1 LGQGILFCRRRL
13 ERLTFMARLFI
24 SLYLFIVLSLVG
36 LSAGLERIFF
46 TQSETSNT
54 QLLGP
59 VFEAAKQQN
68 VDMPS
73 FIQRLGGTY
82 KTLTLSD
89 IAWSDNDLKKL
100 HHGQVIVLS
109 DSSIS
114 EKIYVLENK
123 TQLLEISLPIN
134 RPNSEKFFL
143 YSIIFF
149 LLLGGVIAFWIWPLW
164 RDLSTLEKTVSNVKP
179 DGSIVQNNVSQS
191 SLIYPIAKS
200 LNNMGRQI
208 TQLMQNQRELSGAV
222 THEFRTPLA
231 RLKFAL
237 AMNPPAQSDPWLDMQ
252 QDVNELEHLVQEML
266 DYAST
271 DARIPEM
278 NLAEIPIKQL
288 CQQLINRLKKSH
300 LPDLNVRVYGDDPHV
315 LADEHFIERAIENLV
330 LNGQRYANELLEIH
344 VIKLKNV
351 IHICIEDDGVGVS
364 QAMREKIFSPFFRPD
379 ESRDRQKGGA
389 GLGLAIVKRIV
400 DWHQG
405 ECYVTDGELGGAKF
419 VIILPYLF
427 K

>member
-1 LGQGILFCRRRL
+1 
-13 ERLTFMARLFI
+13 MARLFI
-24 SLYLFIVLSLVG
+24 SLYLFIALSLVG

-54 QLLGP
+54 RLLGP
-59 VFEAAKQQN
+59 IFEAAKQQN

-73 FIQRLGGTY
+73 FIQSLGGSH
-82 KTLTLSD
+82 KALTLGD
-89 IAWSDNDLKKL
+89 IAWSDSDLNKL
-100 HHGQVIVLS
+100 HNGQAIVLS
-109 DSSIS
+109 DSSVK
-114 EKIYVLENK
+114 EQIYILNNK

-134 RPNSEKFFL
+134 RPNSGKFLL

-164 RDLSTLEKTVSNVKP
+164 RDLSNLEKTVSNVKP
-179 DGSIVQNNVSQS
+179 DGSIMQNNISQT

-237 AMNPPAQSDPWLDMQ
+237 AMTPPAQSDLWLDMQ
-252 QDVNELEHLVQEML
+252 QDVNELESLVQEML

-288 CQQLINRLKKSH
+288 CQQLINRLKESH
-300 LPDLNVRVYGDDPHV
+300 LSHLNVRVYGDDPYV

-330 LNGQRYANELLEIH
+330 LNGTRYASDILEIH
-344 VIKLKNV
+344 VIMQKNV
-351 IHICIEDDGVGVS
+351 IQICIEDDGIGVS
-364 QAMREKIFSPFFRPD
+364 QEMRKKIFSPFFRPD

-405 ECYVTDGELGGAKF
+405 DCYVTDSELGGAKF
-419 VIILPYLF
+419 IITLSNPF
-427 K
+427 N

>member
-1 LGQGILFCRRRL
+1 
-13 ERLTFMARLFI
+13 MARLFI
-24 SLYLFIVLSLVG
+24 SLYLFIALSLVG
-36 LSAGLERIFF
+36 LSAGLERMFF
-46 TQSETSNT
+46 TQSESSNT

-73 FIQRLGGTY
+73 FISSLGGTH
-82 KTLTLSD
+82 KTRELAD
-89 IAWSDNDLKKL
+89 IAWSDSDLTKL
-100 HHGQVIVLS
+100 HNGQTIVLS
-109 DSSIS
+109 GSNVT
-114 EKIYVLENK
+114 EQIYILDNK

-134 RPNSEKFFL
+134 TPDSGRFLL
-143 YSIIFF
+143 YSVLFF
-149 LLLGGVIAFWIWPLW
+149 LLLGGVIAFWIWPLC
-164 RDLSTLEKTVSNVKP
+164 RDLSNLEKTVSNVKP
-179 DGSIVQNNVSQS
+179 DGSIVQNSIS
-191 SLIYPIAKS
+191 KTSLIYPIAKS

-208 TQLMQNQRELSGAV
+208 SQLMQSQRELSGAV

-237 AMNPPAQSDPWLDMQ
+237 AMKPAAQSDPWRGMQ
-252 QDVNELEHLVQEML
+252 QDVNELENLVQEML

-288 CQQLINRLKKSH
+288 CQQLINRLKDSH
-300 LPDLNVRVYGDDPHV
+300 LPDLNVRVHGDDPHI

-330 LNGQRYANELLEIH
+330 LNGKRYANNVLEIH
-344 VIKLKNV
+344 VIKQKKT
-351 IHICIEDDGVGVS
+351 IQICVEDDGEGVS
-364 QAMREKIFSPFFRPD
+364 QAMRKKIFSPFFRPD

-405 ECYVTDGELGGAKF
+405 DCYVTDGKLGGAKF
-419 VIILPYLF
+419 VITLPNPF
-427 K
+427 

>member
-1 LGQGILFCRRRL
+1 
-13 ERLTFMARLFI
+13 MARLFI
-24 SLYLFIVLSLVG
+24 SLYLFIAISLVG

-46 TQSETSNT
+46 TQTETSNT

-73 FIQRLGGTY
+73 FIQNLGGT
-82 KTLTLSD
+82 LEVRSIDD
-89 IAWSDNDLKKL
+89 IAWSDNNLKKL
-100 HHGQVIVLS
+100 HNGQAIVLS
-109 DSSIS
+109 DSKVS
-114 EKIYVLENK
+114 EQIYILGNQ

-134 RPNSEKFFL
+134 RPDSGQFLL
-143 YSIIFF
+143 YSVLFF

-164 RDLSTLEKTVSNVKP
+164 RDLSNLEKTVSNVKP
-179 DGSIVQNNVSQS
+179 DGSIAQNTISKT

-200 LNNMGRQI
+200 LNSMRQQI
-208 TQLMQNQRELSGAV
+208 SQLMQNQRELSGAV

-237 AMNPPAQSDPWLDMQ
+237 AMKPSAQSEPWLDMQ
-252 QDVNELEHLVQEML
+252 KDVNELEHLVQEML

-288 CQQLINRLKKSH
+288 CQQLIHRLKESH
-300 LPDLNVRVYGDDPHV
+300 LSNLNVRVYGDDPNV

-330 LNGQRYANELLEIH
+330 LNGARYANKVLELH
-344 VIKLKNV
+344 VIKQKHL
-351 IHICIEDDGVGVS
+351 IQICIEDDGIGVS
-364 QAMREKIFSPFFRPD
+364 HAMRKKIFSPFFRPD
-379 ESRDRQKGGA
+379 ESRDRQQGGA

-405 ECYVTDGELGGAKF
+405 DCYVTDGELGGAKF
-419 VIILPYLF
+419 IITLPNPF
-427 K
+427 

>member
-1 LGQGILFCRRRL
+1 
-13 ERLTFMARLFI
+13 MARLFI
-24 SLYLFIVLSLVG
+24 SLYLFIALSLVG

-46 TQSETSNT
+46 NPSGTSNA

-59 VFEAAKQQN
+59 VFEAAKQQ
-68 VDMPS
+68 DFDLPS
-73 FIQRLGGTY
+73 FIKSLGGIH
-82 KTLTLSD
+82 KTLNLSD
-89 IAWSDNDLKKL
+89 IAWSDNNLKKL
-100 HHGQVIVLS
+100 HNGQAIVLS
-109 DSSIS
+109 DSNII
-114 EKIYVLENK
+114 EQIYILNNT

-134 RPNSEKFFL
+134 RSHSKQLFL
-143 YSIIFF
+143 YSVIFF
-149 LLLGGVIAFWIWPLW
+149 VLLGGVIAFWIWPLY
-164 RDLSTLEKTVSNVKP
+164 RDLSSLEKTVSNVKP
-179 DGSIVQNNVSQS
+179 DGSIVQNNISPT

-237 AMNPPAQSDPWLDMQ
+237 AMKPTAQSEPWLDMQ
-252 QDVNELEHLVQEML
+252 QDVNELENLVQEML

-288 CQQLINRLKKSH
+288 CQQLIHRLKDSH
-300 LPDLNVRVYGDDPHV
+300 LSNLNLRVYGDDPHV

-330 LNGQRYANELLEIH
+330 LNGERFADQILEIH
-344 VIKLKNV
+344 IIKQKSV
-351 IHICIEDDGVGVS
+351 VQICIEDDGAGVPE
-364 QAMREKIFSPFFRPD
+364 AMRQNIFSAFFRPD
-379 ESRDRQKGGA
+379 EARDRQQGGA

-405 ECYVTDGELGGAKF
+405 DCYVTNSELGGAKF
-419 VIILPYLF
+419 IITLPNPF
-427 K
+427 

>member
-1 LGQGILFCRRRL
+1 
-13 ERLTFMARLFI
+13 MARLFI
-24 SLYLFIVLSLVG
+24 SLYLFIALSLVG

-46 TQSETSNT
+46 TESDITNT

-68 VDMPS
+68 VDMPK
-73 FIQRLGGTY
+73 FIHSLGGTH
-82 KTLTLSD
+82 TLRDLGD
-89 IAWSDNDLKKL
+89 IAWSDSDLNKL
-100 HHGQVIVLS
+100 NKGQAIVLS
-109 DSSIS
+109 DSSIT
-114 EKIYVLENK
+114 EQIYIQDTT

-134 RPNSEKFFL
+134 RPDSGNFLL
-143 YSIIFF
+143 YSVIFF

-164 RDLSTLEKTVSNVKP
+164 RDLSNLEKTVSNVKP
-179 DGSIVQNNVSQS
+179 DGSIVQNNISQS

-237 AMNPPAQSDPWLDMQ
+237 AMNPPAQSEPWLDMQ

-271 DARIPEM
+271 DAQIPEM
-278 NLAEIPIKQL
+278 NLAEIPIRQL
-288 CQQLINRLKKSH
+288 CQKLIDRLKDSH
-300 LPDLNVRVYGDDPHV
+300 LSTLNVRVYGDAPHV

-330 LNGQRYANELLEIH
+330 LNGKRYANKMLEIH
-344 VIKLKNV
+344 IIKQKR
-351 IHICIEDDGVGVS
+351 IIQICVEDDGEGVPQS
-364 QAMREKIFSPFFRPD
+364 LRKKIFSPFFRPD

-405 ECYVTDGELGGAKF
+405 DCYVTDGELGGAKF
-419 VIILPYLF
+419 IITLPNPF
-427 K
+427 

>member
-1 LGQGILFCRRRL
+1 
-13 ERLTFMARLFI
+13 MARLFI
-24 SLYLFIVLSLVG
+24 SLYLFIALSLVG

-59 VFEAAKQQN
+59 VFEAAKQQ
-68 VDMPS
+68 DIDIPR
-73 FIQRLGGTY
+73 FIESLGGTH
-82 KTLTLSD
+82 KTLTLGD
-89 IAWSDNDLKKL
+89 IAWADNDLKKL
-100 HHGQVIVLS
+100 HNGQAIVLS
-109 DSSIS
+109 DSSIA
-114 EKIYVLENK
+114 EQIYILDNK
-123 TQLLEISLPIN
+123 TQFLEISLPIN
-134 RPNSEKFFL
+134 RPNSGKFLL

-164 RDLSTLEKTVSNVKP
+164 RDLSNLEKTVSNVKP
-179 DGSIVQNNVSQS
+179 DGSIVQNNISQT
-191 SLIYPIAKS
+191 SLVYPIAKS

-237 AMNPPAQSDPWLDMQ
+237 AMNPPAQSEPWLDMQ

-266 DYAST
+266 DCAST

-288 CQQLINRLKKSH
+288 CQQLINRLKESH
-300 LPDLNVRVYGDDPHV
+300 LSSLDIKVYGDDPHV

-330 LNGQRYANELLEIH
+330 LNGRRYANEVLEIH
-344 VIKLKNV
+344 IIKHNNLIQV
-351 IHICIEDDGVGVS
+351 CIEDDGIGVP
-364 QAMREKIFSPFFRPD
+364 QAMRKKIFSPFFRPD
-379 ESRDRQKGGA
+379 EGRDRQKGGA
-389 GLGLAIVKRIV
+389 GLGLAIVKKIV

-405 ECYVTDGELGGAKF
+405 DCYVTDSELGGAKF
-419 VIILPYLF
+419 IINLPNHF
-427 K
+427 

>member
-1 LGQGILFCRRRL
+1 
-13 ERLTFMARLFI
+13 MARLFI

-46 TQSETSNT
+46 TQSETSNN

-68 VDMPS
+68 IDIPQ
-73 FIQRLGGTY
+73 FINTLGGTH
-82 KTLTLSD
+82 KLRSLGD
-89 IAWSDNDLKKL
+89 IAWSESDLIKL
-100 HHGQVIVLS
+100 NNGQAIVLS
-109 DSSIS
+109 DSSVT
-114 EKIYVLENK
+114 EQIYILNNTV
-123 TQLLEISLPIN
+123 QLLEISLPIN
-134 RPNSEKFFL
+134 RPDSRKFLL

-164 RDLSTLEKTVSNVKP
+164 RDLSNLERTVSNIKP
-179 DGSIVQNNVSQS
+179 DGSIEQNNISQT

-237 AMNPPAQSDPWLDMQ
+237 AMSPPAQSKPWLDMQ

-288 CQQLINRLKKSH
+288 CQQLIKRLKESH
-300 LPDLNVRVYGDDPHV
+300 LSNLNVRVYGDDPHV
-315 LADEHFIERAIENLV
+315 LADEHFIERAIENLI
-330 LNGQRYANELLEIH
+330 LNGKRYAINVLEIH
-344 VIKLKNV
+344 IIKHKS
-351 IHICIEDDGVGVS
+351 IIQICVEDDGVGVS
-364 QAMREKIFSPFFRPD
+364 QAMRQKIFSPFFRPD
-379 ESRDRQKGGA
+379 ESRNRQDGGA

-405 ECYVTDGELGGAKF
+405 DCCVTDGVLGGAKF
-419 VIILPYLF
+419 IITLPNHF

>member
-1 LGQGILFCRRRL
+1 
-13 ERLTFMARLFI
+13 MARLFI
-24 SLYLFIVLSLVG
+24 SLYLFIAVSLVG

-73 FIQRLGGTY
+73 FIQSLGGTY
-82 KTLTLSD
+82 QMRSLGD
-89 IAWSDNDLKKL
+89 IAWSDNNLEKL
-100 HHGQVIVLS
+100 HNGQAVVLS
-109 DSSIS
+109 DSRVT
-114 EKIYVLENK
+114 EQIYILDDK
-123 TQLLEISLPIN
+123 AQLLEISLPIN
-134 RPNSEKFFL
+134 RPDSGRFL
-143 YSIIFF
+143 IYSVLFF

-164 RDLSTLEKTVSNVKP
+164 RDLSNLEKTVSNVKP
-179 DGSIVQNNVSQS
+179 DGSIVQNNISKT

-237 AMNPPAQSDPWLDMQ
+237 AMNPPAQSNPWLDMQ
-252 QDVNELEHLVQEML
+252 KDVNELEHLVQEML

-288 CQQLINRLKKSH
+288 CQQLIHRLKESH
-300 LPDLNVRVYGDDPHV
+300 LSTLNVRVYGDDPHV

-330 LNGQRYANELLEIH
+330 LNGARYANKALEIH
-344 VIKLKNV
+344 VIKQKNV
-351 IHICIEDDGVGVS
+351 IRICVEDDGIGVP
-364 QAMREKIFSPFFRPD
+364 QAMRKKIFSAFFRPD
-379 ESRDRQKGGA
+379 ESRDRQQGGA

-419 VIILPYLF
+419 IISLPNPF
-427 K
+427 

>member
-1 LGQGILFCRRRL
+1 
-13 ERLTFMARLFI
+13 MARLFI
-24 SLYLFIVLSLVG
+24 SLYLFIAVSLIG

-59 VFEAAKQQN
+59 VFEAAKQHN

-73 FIQRLGGTY
+73 FIESLGGTH
-82 KTLTLSD
+82 KIHAIGD
-89 IAWSDNDLKKL
+89 IAWSADNLKKL
-100 HHGQVIVLS
+100 HNGYAIVLS
-109 DSSIS
+109 DSGVT
-114 EKIYVLENK
+114 EQIYILDNQS
-123 TQLLEISLPIN
+123 QLLEISLSIN
-134 RPNSEKFFL
+134 RPDSAQFLL
-143 YSIIFF
+143 YSILFF

-164 RDLSTLEKTVSNVKP
+164 RDLSNLEKTVSNVKP
-179 DGSIVQNNVSQS
+179 DGSIEQNNINKT
-191 SLIYPIAKS
+191 SLIYPIATS

-208 TQLMQNQRELSGAV
+208 TQLMRNQRELSGAV

-237 AMNPPAQSDPWLDMQ
+237 AMSPPAQSNAWLDMQ
-252 QDVNELEHLVQEML
+252 KDVDELENLVQEML

-288 CQQLINRLKKSH
+288 CQQLMHRLKESH
-300 LPDLNVRVYGDDPHV
+300 LANLNTKVYGEDPHV

-330 LNGQRYANELLEIH
+330 LNAARYANKALEIH
-344 VIKLKNV
+344 VIKQKNV
-351 IHICIEDDGVGVS
+351 ILICVEDDGIGVPQS
-364 QAMREKIFSPFFRPD
+364 MRKKIFSAFFRPD
-379 ESRDRQKGGA
+379 ESRDRQQGGA

-405 ECYVTDGELGGAKF
+405 DCYVTDGELGGAKF
-419 VIILPYLF
+419 IISLPNPF
-427 K
+427 

>member
-1 LGQGILFCRRRL
+1 
-13 ERLTFMARLFI
+13 MARLFI
-24 SLYLFIVLSLVG
+24 SLYLFIAVSLVG
-36 LSAGLERIFF
+36 LSAGLERLFF

-73 FIQRLGGTY
+73 FIQSLGGTFQMRS
-82 KTLTLSD
+82 LGD
-89 IAWSDNDLKKL
+89 IAWSDNNLEKL
-100 HHGQVIVLS
+100 HQGQAIVLS
-109 DSSIS
+109 DSSVS
-114 EKIYVLENK
+114 DQIYILANK
-123 TQLLEISLPIN
+123 AQLLEISLPIN
-134 RPNSEKFFL
+134 RPESGRFLL
-143 YSIIFF
+143 YSILFF

-164 RDLSTLEKTVSNVKP
+164 RDLSNLEKTVSNVRP
-179 DGSIVQNNVSQS
+179 DGSIEQNNISNT
-191 SLIYPIAKS
+191 SLVFPIAKS

-237 AMNPPAQSDPWLDMQ
+237 AMKPTAQSDAWLDMQ
-252 QDVNELEHLVQEML
+252 KDVKELENLVQEML

-278 NLAEIPIKQL
+278 NLSEIPIRQL
-288 CQQLINRLKKSH
+288 CQQLIDRLKESH
-300 LPDLNVRVYGDDPHV
+300 LANLNVRVYGDDPHV

-330 LNGQRYANELLEIH
+330 LNGARYANKVLEIH
-344 VIKLKNV
+344 VIKQDDV
-351 IHICIEDDGVGVS
+351 IQIGIEDDGIGVAH
-364 QAMREKIFSPFFRPD
+364 AMRKKIFSPFFRPD
-379 ESRDRQKGGA
+379 ESRDRQQGGA

-405 ECYVTDGELGGAKF
+405 DCYVTDGELGGAKF
-419 VIILPYLF
+419 IITLPTPF
-427 K
+427 

>member
-1 LGQGILFCRRRL
+1 
-13 ERLTFMARLFI
+13 MARLFI
-24 SLYLFIVLSLVG
+24 SLYLFIALSLVG
-36 LSAGLERIFF
+36 LSAGLESIFF
-46 TQSETSNT
+46 TQSGTSNT

-59 VFEAAKQQN
+59 VFEAVKQQG

-73 FIQRLGGTY
+73 FIQSLGGTY
-82 KTLTLSD
+82 NTRTLGD
-89 IAWSDNDLKKL
+89 IAWSDSNLKKL
-100 HHGQVIVLS
+100 HNGQAIVLS
-109 DSSIS
+109 DPNIT
-114 EKIYVLENK
+114 EQIYILDNK

-134 RPNSEKFFL
+134 RPDSGRFLL
-143 YSIIFF
+143 YSVLFF

-164 RDLSTLEKTVSNVKP
+164 RDLSNLEKTVSDVKP
-179 DGSIVQNNVSQS
+179 DGSIVQNNISQT

-208 TQLMQNQRELSGAV
+208 TELMQNQRELSGAV

-237 AMNPPAQSDPWLDMQ
+237 AMNPSVQSKPWLDMQ
-252 QDVNELEHLVQEML
+252 QDVNELENLVQEML

-288 CQQLINRLKKSH
+288 CQQLINRLKGSH
-300 LPDLNVRVYGDDPHV
+300 FSDFNVRVYGDDAHV

-330 LNGQRYANELLEIH
+330 LNGKRYANKVLEIQI
-344 VIKLKNV
+344 IKQKD
-351 IHICIEDDGVGVS
+351 IIQICIEDDGIGVPH
-364 QAMREKIFSPFFRPD
+364 AMREKIFSPFFRPD

-400 DWHQG
+400 EWHQG
-405 ECYVTDGELGGAKF
+405 ECYVTNGELRGAKF
-419 VIILPYLF
+419 VITLPYPF
-427 K
+427 

>member
-1 LGQGILFCRRRL
+1 
-13 ERLTFMARLFI
+13 MARLFI
-24 SLYLFIVLSLVG
+24 SLYLIIALSLVG
-36 LSAGLERIFF
+36 LSAGLERVFF
-46 TQSETSNT
+46 TQSESTNA

-59 VFEAAKQQN
+59 VFEAAMQQN
-68 VDMPS
+68 VDIPS
-73 FIQRLGGTY
+73 FIQSLGGTQQ
-82 KTLTLSD
+82 TLNLAD

-100 HHGQVIVLS
+100 HNGQAIVLS
-109 DSSIS
+109 DSNIT
-114 EKIYVLENK
+114 EQIYILDAN
-123 TQLLEISLPIN
+123 TQLLEISLQIN
-134 RPNSEKFFL
+134 RPNSGQFIL
-143 YSIIFF
+143 YSVIFF
-149 LLLGGVIAFWIWPLW
+149 VLLGGVIAFWLWPLW
-164 RDLSTLEKTVSNVKP
+164 RDLSNLEKTVSDVKP
-179 DGSIVQNNVSQS
+179 NGSIAQNNISKT

-237 AMNPPAQSDPWLDMQ
+237 AMNPPAHSNPWLGMQ
-252 QDVNELEHLVQEML
+252 QDVNELENLVQEML

-288 CQQLINRLKKSH
+288 CQQLIDRLKGSH
-300 LPDLNVRVYGDDPHV
+300 LSTLNVRVYGDDPHV

-330 LNGQRYANELLEIH
+330 LNGKRYANEMLDIY
-344 VIKLKNV
+344 VIKQKDV
-351 IHICIEDDGVGVS
+351 IQICVEDDGVGVS
-364 QAMREKIFSPFFRPD
+364 QEMRKKIFSPFFRPD

-400 DWHQG
+400 EWHQG
-405 ECYVTDGELGGAKF
+405 NCYVTEGKLGGAKF
-419 VIILPYLF
+419 VISLPNPF
-427 K
+427 N

>member
-1 LGQGILFCRRRL
+1 
-13 ERLTFMARLFI
+13 MARLFI
-24 SLYLFIVLSLVG
+24 SLYLFIAVSLVG

-73 FIQRLGGTY
+73 FIQSLGGTHQMRS
-82 KTLTLSD
+82 LGD
-89 IAWSDNDLKKL
+89 IAWSDNNLEKL
-100 HHGQVIVLS
+100 HNGQAVLLS
-109 DSSIS
+109 DSRVT
-114 EKIYVLENK
+114 EQIYILDDK
-123 TQLLEISLPIN
+123 AQLLEISLPIN
-134 RPNSEKFFL
+134 RPDSGQFL
-143 YSIIFF
+143 IYSVLFF

-164 RDLSTLEKTVSNVKP
+164 RDLSNLEKTVSNVKP
-179 DGSIVQNNVSQS
+179 DGSIVQNNISKT

-237 AMNPPAQSDPWLDMQ
+237 AMHPPAQSNPWLDMQ
-252 QDVNELEHLVQEML
+252 KDVNELEHLVQEML

-288 CQQLINRLKKSH
+288 CQQLIHRLKESH
-300 LPDLNVRVYGDDPHV
+300 LSTLNIRVYGDDPHV

-330 LNGQRYANELLEIH
+330 LNGARYANKALEIQ
-344 VIKLKNV
+344 VIKQKNV
-351 IHICIEDDGVGVS
+351 IRICIEDDGIGVP
-364 QAMREKIFSPFFRPD
+364 QAMRKKIFSPFFRPD
-379 ESRDRQKGGA
+379 ESRDRQQGGA

-419 VIILPYLF
+419 IISLPNHF
-427 K
+427 

>member
-1 LGQGILFCRRRL
+1 
-13 ERLTFMARLFI
+13 MARLFI
-24 SLYLFIVLSLVG
+24 SLYLFIAVSLVA

-46 TQSETSNT
+46 TQSETSHT

-59 VFEAAKQQN
+59 VFEAAKQHN

-73 FIQRLGGTY
+73 FIQSLGGTH
-82 KTLTLSD
+82 KTLTLGD
-89 IAWSDNDLKKL
+89 IAWSDSDLYKL
-100 HHGQVIVLS
+100 HNGHAIVLS
-109 DSSIS
+109 DTSVKEQIYILDD
-114 EKIYVLENK
+114 KI
-123 TQLLEISLPIN
+123 QLLEISLPIK
-134 RPNSEKFFL
+134 RPDSGKFLL

-164 RDLSTLEKTVSNVKP
+164 RDISNLEKTVSNVKP
-179 DGSIVQNNVSQS
+179 DGSIVQNNISQT

-288 CQQLINRLKKSH
+288 CQQLINRLKESH

-330 LNGQRYANELLEIH
+330 LNGKRYANKVLEIH
-344 VIKLKNV
+344 VIKQKNV
-351 IHICIEDDGVGVS
+351 IQICIEDDGIGVS
-364 QAMREKIFSPFFRPD
+364 HEVRTKIFSPFFRPD
-379 ESRDRQKGGA
+379 EGRDRQKGGA

-405 ECYVTDGELGGAKF
+405 NCYVTDGELGGAKF
-419 VIILPYLF
+419 VITLPNPF
-427 K
+427 

>member
-1 LGQGILFCRRRL
+1 
-13 ERLTFMARLFI
+13 MARLFI
-24 SLYLFIVLSLVG
+24 RLYLFIALSLVG

-46 TQSETSNT
+46 TESEISNT

-68 VDMPS
+68 VDMPT
-73 FIQRLGGTY
+73 FIQSLGGTY
-82 KTLTLSD
+82 TLRDLGD
-89 IAWSDNDLKKL
+89 IAWSDSDMNKL
-100 HHGQVIVLS
+100 NNGQAIVLS
-109 DSSIS
+109 DSSVT
-114 EKIYVLENK
+114 EQIYIQDNT

-134 RPNSEKFFL
+134 RPDSGKFLL
-143 YSIIFF
+143 YSVIFF

-164 RDLSTLEKTVSNVKP
+164 RDLSNLEKTVSNVKP
-179 DGSIVQNNVSQS
+179 DGSIVQNNISQT
-191 SLIYPIAKS
+191 SLVFPIAKS

-237 AMNPPAQSDPWLDMQ
+237 AMKPMAQSEPWLDML

-271 DARIPEM
+271 DAQIPEM
-278 NLAEIPIKQL
+278 NLAEIPIRQL
-288 CQQLINRLKKSH
+288 CQKLISRLKDSH
-300 LPDLNVRVYGDDPHV
+300 LSHLNVKVYGDDPHV
-315 LADEHFIERAIENLV
+315 LADEYFIERAIENLV
-330 LNGQRYANELLEIH
+330 LNGKHYANKMLEIH
-344 VIKLKNV
+344 IIKQKS
-351 IHICIEDDGVGVS
+351 IIQICIEDDGEGVS
-364 QAMREKIFSPFFRPD
+364 QAMRTKIFSPFFRAD

-389 GLGLAIVKRIV
+389 GLGLAIVRRIV

-405 ECYVTDGELGGAKF
+405 ECCVTDGELGGAKF
-419 VIILPYLF
+419 IITLPNHF

>member
-1 LGQGILFCRRRL
+1 
-13 ERLTFMARLFI
+13 MARLFI

-36 LSAGLERIFF
+36 LSAGLERLFF
-46 TQSETSNT
+46 TESESSNA
-54 QLLGP
+54 QILSP

-68 VDMPS
+68 IHMPS
-73 FIQRLGGTY
+73 FVQSLGGTY
-82 KTLTLSD
+82 NTLSLGD
-89 IAWSDNDLKKL
+89 IAWSDSDLKKL
-100 HHGQVIVLS
+100 YNGQTIVLS
-109 DSSIS
+109 DSSIT
-114 EKIYVLENK
+114 EQIYLLDNQ
-123 TQLLEISLPIN
+123 TQLLEISLPMN
-134 RPNSEKFFL
+134 KPNSGQFLL

-149 LLLGGVIAFWIWPLW
+149 LLLGGVIAFWLWPLW
-164 RDLSTLEKTVSNVKP
+164 RDLSSLEKTVSNVKP
-179 DGSIVQNNVSQS
+179 DGSIVQNNISKS
-191 SLIYPIAKS
+191 SLVYPIAKS

-237 AMNPPAQSDPWLDMQ
+237 AMSPPAQSNPWLGMQ
-252 QDVNELEHLVQEML
+252 QDVNELENLVQEML

-288 CQQLINRLKKSH
+288 CQQLINRLKESH
-300 LPDLNVRVYGDDPHV
+300 LSNLNVKIYGDDPHV

-330 LNGQRYANELLEIH
+330 LNGKRYANKVLEIH
-344 VIKLKNV
+344 VIKQKSV
-351 IHICIEDDGVGVS
+351 IQICIEDDGVGVPH
-364 QAMREKIFSPFFRPD
+364 AMRKKIFSAFFRPD

-405 ECYVTDGELGGAKF
+405 ECYVTDSPLGGAKF
-419 VIILPYLF
+419 VINLPDPF
-427 K
+427 